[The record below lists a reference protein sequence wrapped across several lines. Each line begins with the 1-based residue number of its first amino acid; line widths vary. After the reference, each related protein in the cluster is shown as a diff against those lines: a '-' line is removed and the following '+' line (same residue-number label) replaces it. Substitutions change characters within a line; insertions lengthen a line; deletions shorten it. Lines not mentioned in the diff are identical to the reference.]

1 MNWSADASTGKID
14 KASETGLM
22 GTING
27 FTFGPDLDAGVFTS
41 SGKELYPKK
50 LNISFSFTVLHNHSL
65 GWSQGEK
72 TLEPRSSMFPYTK
85 TIQNDSSVESK
96 SAFNSVI
103 STIQEAEVPNES
115 QAEAIRRRLVQGFER
130 DFDAS
135 QVLRRGHARNAAR
148 DKKNITKQEA
158 IRRSRQGPAK

>member
-1 MNWSADASTGKID
+1 
-14 KASETGLM
+14 
-22 GTING
+22 
-27 FTFGPDLDAGVFTS
+27 LDAGVFTS